1 MRRIT
6 TLIALLLT
14 SCLLVSGCG
23 KSSST
28 STAAGS
34 SSSSSASAG
43 SSGSSSSASSDAS
56 GVPTDA
62 NGCPTSNTKTL
73 AKTKFALHTGLA
85 IGTFHRYIYK
95 PYKAGQFQKGAQGRI
110 KAFVKAGATALFAK
124 REIRLASED
133 VKASPALCKVLAAP
147 LRKLSD
153 GFSTIA
159 DKIKTGNT
167 SGIDDAQG
175 LISQVTSQS
184 AKNGAPIAER
194 TDESAGG

>member
-1 MRRIT
+1 MRRIS

-23 KSSST
+23 KSST
-28 STAAGS
+28 PSTATGAGS
-34 SSSSSASAG
+34 SASSSASDG
-43 SSGSSSSASSDAS
+43 SSSSGSSSAS

-85 IGTFHRYIYK
+85 VGTFHRYIYK
-95 PYKAGQFQKGAQGRI
+95 PYKAGQFQKGAQGRVA
-110 KAFVKAGATALFAK
+110 AFVKAGATALFAK

-153 GFSTIA
+153 SFSTIA
-159 DKIKTGNT
+159 DKIKTGDT
-167 SGIDDAQG
+167 SGIDGAQG
-175 LISQVTSQS
+175 LIATVTGQA
-184 AKNGAPIAER
+184 AKNGSPITER
-194 TDESAGG
+194 FDQSAGG